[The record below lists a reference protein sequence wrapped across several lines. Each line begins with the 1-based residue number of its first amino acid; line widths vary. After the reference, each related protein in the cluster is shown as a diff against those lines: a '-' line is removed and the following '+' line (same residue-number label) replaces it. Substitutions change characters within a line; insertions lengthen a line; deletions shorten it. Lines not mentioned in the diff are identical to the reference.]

1 MRKLKLMV
9 IQNLIAAHPTSAEV
23 DFIVWLSRYQNDAGM
38 VRGVYYKSVCKDL
51 QISPQSFYNVIRS
64 LEEKEIIRVNKD
76 NTYFGDRDIE
86 IMGND
91 FSKASLRPG
100 KAAENYL
107 DMGKDVFY
115 DPDFFAMKA
124 NEKLMTMLYIIYGSA
139 GSGRYHIG
147 TQLFFEKYTGLF
159 QVKKR
164 ALQNYLKR
172 IRKFFSIGVK
182 DRQYWI
188 RPLRKSQG
196 KESGH
201 TDRSE
206 RAKQI
211 AGSLCRRFRLESP
224 GQALSDI
231 RELVEQYTYSTT
243 TDLEPVF
250 MESIKD
256 LLSRRNGSKEPFRWK
271 WREINKK
278 FLHRIF
284 LEHLPKEALL

>member
-1 MRKLKLMV
+1 MRKLKSKV
-9 IQNLIAAHPTSAEV
+9 IENLIAARPTSTEV

-51 QISPQSFYNVIRS
+51 QISPQSFYNVIRR
-64 LEEKEIIRVNKD
+64 LEEKEVIKGSKVNS
-76 NTYFGDRDIE
+76 YFGYWDIQ

-100 KAAENYL
+100 MAAVNYL

-124 NEKLMTMLYIIYGSA
+124 NEKLMTMLYMIYGSA

-231 RELVEQYTYSTT
+231 RELVEQYTYNTT